1 MFDREL
7 AIQELVDNDFDT
19 VMNSDYGVELL
30 RSILDSGFKGY
41 RAMTDEELI
50 MELEQRDI
58 SPNFGENDDDG
69 QPDEAQEWE
78 SYDPDNDENYN
89 KLMIYVKSKDVLIFK
104 HFFYNVND
112 IKIKDIRDCL
122 LPLYYITV

>member
-1 MFDREL
+1 MINREK

-41 RAMTDEELI
+41 RAMSDEELI

-58 SPNFGENDDDG
+58 YYLFGSDDDDG

-78 SYDPDNDENYN
+78 SYDPD
-89 KLMIYVKSKDVLIFK
+89 
-104 HFFYNVND
+104 
-112 IKIKDIRDCL
+112 C
-122 LPLYYITV
+122 

>member
-41 RAMTDEELI
+41 RSMSDEELI

-58 SPNFGENDDDG
+58 SSNFGECDD
-69 QPDEAQEWE
+69 
-78 SYDPDNDENYN
+78 
-89 KLMIYVKSKDVLIFK
+89 LV
-104 HFFYNVND
+104 
-112 IKIKDIRDCL
+112 
-122 LPLYYITV
+122 

>member
-1 MFDREL
+1 MFNRER
-7 AIQELVDNDFDT
+7 AIEELVDNDFDT

-41 RAMTDEELI
+41 RGMTDDELM

-58 SPNFGENDDDG
+58 SYLYGEDDG

-78 SYDPDNDENYN
+78 SFDPD
-89 KLMIYVKSKDVLIFK
+89 
-104 HFFYNVND
+104 
-112 IKIKDIRDCL
+112 C
-122 LPLYYITV
+122 

>member
-1 MFDREL
+1 MFDREK

-41 RAMTDEELI
+41 RAMSDEELI

-58 SPNFGENDDDG
+58 SSNFGENDYDG

-78 SYDPDNDENYN
+78 SYDPD
-89 KLMIYVKSKDVLIFK
+89 
-104 HFFYNVND
+104 
-112 IKIKDIRDCL
+112 C
-122 LPLYYITV
+122 

>member
-1 MFDREL
+1 MFNREK

-41 RAMTDEELI
+41 RAMSDEELI

-58 SPNFGENDDDG
+58 YYLFGSDDDDG
-69 QPDEAQEWE
+69 QPDEAQEWHDF
-78 SYDPDNDENYN
+78 DPD
-89 KLMIYVKSKDVLIFK
+89 
-104 HFFYNVND
+104 
-112 IKIKDIRDCL
+112 C
-122 LPLYYITV
+122 

>member
-30 RSILDSGFKGY
+30 RSILNSGFKGY
-41 RAMTDEELI
+41 RDMTDEELI

-58 SPNFGENDDDG
+58 SPNFGENDYDG
-69 QPDEAQEWE
+69 QPDEAQEWHD
-78 SYDPDNDENYN
+78 YDPD
-89 KLMIYVKSKDVLIFK
+89 
-104 HFFYNVND
+104 
-112 IKIKDIRDCL
+112 C
-122 LPLYYITV
+122 

>member
-41 RAMTDEELI
+41 RDMTDEELI

-58 SPNFGENDDDG
+58 SPNFGENDYDG
-69 QPDEAQEWE
+69 QPDEAQEWHD
-78 SYDPDNDENYN
+78 YDPD
-89 KLMIYVKSKDVLIFK
+89 
-104 HFFYNVND
+104 
-112 IKIKDIRDCL
+112 C
-122 LPLYYITV
+122 

>member
-30 RSILDSGFKGY
+30 RSMLDSGFKGY
-41 RAMTDEELI
+41 RAMSDEELI

-58 SPNFGENDDDG
+58 SPIFGENDD
-69 QPDEAQEWE
+69 
-78 SYDPDNDENYN
+78 
-89 KLMIYVKSKDVLIFK
+89 V
-104 HFFYNVND
+104 
-112 IKIKDIRDCL
+112 
-122 LPLYYITV
+122 

>member
-1 MFDREL
+1 MLFRSREL

-41 RAMTDEELI
+41 RSMSDEELI

-58 SPNFGENDDDG
+58 SSNFGECDD
-69 QPDEAQEWE
+69 
-78 SYDPDNDENYN
+78 
-89 KLMIYVKSKDVLIFK
+89 LV
-104 HFFYNVND
+104 
-112 IKIKDIRDCL
+112 
-122 LPLYYITV
+122 

>member
-1 MFDREL
+1 MCSSDLVQKMFNREL

-41 RAMTDEELI
+41 RSMSDEELI

-58 SPNFGENDDDG
+58 SSNFGECDD
-69 QPDEAQEWE
+69 
-78 SYDPDNDENYN
+78 
-89 KLMIYVKSKDVLIFK
+89 LV
-104 HFFYNVND
+104 
-112 IKIKDIRDCL
+112 
-122 LPLYYITV
+122 

>member
-1 MFDREL
+1 MMFNREM

-41 RAMTDEELI
+41 REMTDEELI
-50 MELEQRDI
+50 VELDQRDI
-58 SPNFGENDDDG
+58 SYLYGEDDDG

-78 SYDPDNDENYN
+78 SYDA
-89 KLMIYVKSKDVLIFK
+89 
-104 HFFYNVND
+104 
-112 IKIKDIRDCL
+112 DC
-122 LPLYYITV
+122 

>member
-1 MFDREL
+1 MFNREK

-41 RAMTDEELI
+41 RAMSDEELI

-58 SPNFGENDDDG
+58 SCLFGDDD
-69 QPDEAQEWE
+69 
-78 SYDPDNDENYN
+78 
-89 KLMIYVKSKDVLIFK
+89 V
-104 HFFYNVND
+104 
-112 IKIKDIRDCL
+112 
-122 LPLYYITV
+122 

>member
-1 MFDREL
+1 MYNREK

-41 RAMTDEELI
+41 RAMSDDELI
-50 MELEQRDI
+50 MELDQRDI
-58 SPNFGENDDDG
+58 SSNFGDNDYDG

-78 SYDPDNDENYN
+78 SFDPD
-89 KLMIYVKSKDVLIFK
+89 
-104 HFFYNVND
+104 
-112 IKIKDIRDCL
+112 C
-122 LPLYYITV
+122 

>member
-41 RAMTDEELI
+41 RGMTDEELI

-58 SPNFGENDDDG
+58 SSNFGDYDDG
-69 QPDEAQEWE
+69 QPDEAQEWHDF
-78 SYDPDNDENYN
+78 DPD
-89 KLMIYVKSKDVLIFK
+89 
-104 HFFYNVND
+104 
-112 IKIKDIRDCL
+112 C
-122 LPLYYITV
+122 